1 MCAEIFPNLSQYKI
15 PEIAS
20 TAYYIPNFLTD
31 TQQQDL
37 IHAIYSAPKP
47 KWTALSDRRLQ
58 NWGGYPHTKGM
69 VPEPMPVWLS
79 KQITAVAAIGLFGDR
94 TPNHVLINE
103 YTPGQGIMPHLDG
116 PLYHPVVVNIS
127 LCAPILMDF
136 YKTVSD
142 DNANLADRY
151 KYSFLLE
158 PKSLLCLQNEMY
170 ENTLHGIENRLVD
183 RSDNVKNI
191 HLSTPLEFV
200 RERRVSLTIRHVEKV
215 LKVKLRLCK

>member
-1 MCAEIFPNLSQYKI
+1 MCAETSPTLSQYRI
-15 PEIAS
+15 QDIAE
-20 TAYYIPNFLTD
+20 TAYYIPNFLTE

-47 KWTALSDRRLQ
+47 KWTSLSNRRLQ
-58 NWGGYPHTKGM
+58 NWGGYPHPKGM
-69 VPEPMPVWLS
+69 VTEPMPSWLS
-79 KQITAVAAIGLFGDR
+79 DQIISVTTTGLFGDK

-127 LCAPILMDF
+127 LSAPVLMDF
-136 YKTVSD
+136 YDTVSEEI
-142 DNANLADRY
+142 ANLADRY

-170 ENTLHGIENRLVD
+170 ENTLHGIENRLID
-183 RSDNVKNI
+183 RCENVKNI
-191 HLSTPLEFV
+191 HLSTPLELV
-200 RERRVSLTIRHVEKV
+200 REKRVSLTIRHVEKI
-215 LKVKLRLCK
+215 LKVKLKLFK